1 MVKEGGKLQEAELAG
16 KDVQAVGIRDRAS
29 ALFYEGQVVHRAEE
43 SNVKA
48 AIDEVTGDLGEVVR
62 EPTFRK
68 PRCSDVKSDDLRFV
82 REVRFH
88 ERIEVSIA
96 DKDVGLGNS

>member
-1 MVKEGGKLQEAELAG
+1 MQEGELAG
-16 KDVQAVGIRDRAS
+16 KDVQAVGMGDRAG
-29 ALFYEGQVVHRAEE
+29 AEFDEGQVVDRAEE

-68 PRCSDVKSDDLRFV
+68 PRCSDVKSDDLGFV

-88 ERIEVSIA
+88 KRIEVSIA
-96 DKDVGLGNS
+96 DEDVGIRNS

>member
-1 MVKEGGKLQEAELAG
+1 MQEAELAG
-16 KDVQAVGIRDRAS
+16 KDVQVVGLWDRAG
-29 ALFYEGQVVHRAEE
+29 AEFDEWQVVDRAEE

-48 AIDEVTGDLGEVVR
+48 AIDEVTGDLGEVFW
-62 EPTFRK
+62 EPTFRE
-68 PRCSDVKSDDLRFV
+68 PRCSDVKSDDLGFV

-96 DKDVGLGNS
+96 DEDVGFGNS